1 MSNTILPW
9 SLVFMISIAVL
20 VLSDLSSTTIR
31 FPIEAAAQKQGNT
44 INLLTNNTITKANTA
59 NNNLINEGI
68 SPLVLGKYDEAIT
81 LFDKVLAVDPTDV
94 KMLTNKGNALDNLG
108 KHQEAIQYYDKAL
121 DLEPN
126 DVIALEDKGSALDL
140 RKI

>member
-1 MSNTILPW
+1 
-9 SLVFMISIAVL
+9 
-20 VLSDLSSTTIR
+20 
-31 FPIEAAAQKQGNT
+31 
-44 INLLTNNTITKANTA
+44 
-59 NNNLINEGI
+59 
-68 SPLVLGKYDEAIT
+68 
-81 LFDKVLAVDPTDV
+81 LAVDPTDV

>member
-1 MSNTILPW
+1 
-9 SLVFMISIAVL
+9 
-20 VLSDLSSTTIR
+20 
-31 FPIEAAAQKQGNT
+31 
-44 INLLTNNTITKANTA
+44 
-59 NNNLINEGI
+59 
-68 SPLVLGKYDEAIT
+68 
-81 LFDKVLAVDPTDV
+81 
-94 KMLTNKGNALDNLG
+94 MLTNKGNALDNLG